1 MTPQDIAAKIPAHN
15 RKEILQL
22 NMITSAIAST
32 TDPIMQ
38 YLGIIWIDY
47 VAPYESLE
55 CSLCME
61 RILNNYRQ
69 LLPVFVAMEKQ
80 TNLLDSI

>member
-1 MTPQDIAAKIPAHN
+1 
-15 RKEILQL
+15 
-22 NMITSAIAST
+22 MITSAIAST
-32 TDPIMQ
+32 TDPTMQ
-38 YLGIIWIDY
+38 YLGVIWINY
-47 VAPYESLE
+47 VAPDESLE

-69 LLPVFVAMEKQ
+69 LLPVFVEMEKQ